1 MLKCVFSR
9 VLSREIENEDE
20 RDRRL
25 FAFFETPTTVA
36 LISLILT
43 RVKRGERPL
52 ERRQRNRGGRT
63 QISNG
68 FLPYWLSKGWISFCP
83 ARFFRSTL
91 SFLAN
96 PLFKYILRLFTDSRS
111 LSLVLFER
119 YYTTERAKEKLRLV
133 ILVHLLRVFL
143 PLDSFLATKSGRG
156 V

>member
-1 MLKCVFSR
+1 MFSISRFIKRRTRSQTLCLLRDTNCVCRPHLSDTNASEGEKDRSKEDKETAVGSGSNVQWIFALMSFER
-9 VLSREIENEDE
+9 VDLLLSGKI
-20 RDRRL
+20 
-25 FAFFETPTTVA
+25 
-36 LISLILT
+36 
-43 RVKRGERPL
+43 
-52 ERRQRNRGGRT
+52 
-63 QISNG
+63 
-68 FLPYWLSKGWISFCP
+68 
-83 ARFFRSTL
+83 FRSTL

-96 PLFKYILRLFTDSRS
+96 PLFKYILRLCTDSRP